1 MNTSSFSDRDTA
13 HIWHPFTPQVGIEQ
27 NIAIVRGEGSL
38 LFDEAGTSYIDAI
51 SSWWVNLHGHCNPYI
66 SERIKYQLDQLE
78 HVLFS
83 GYTHEPAILL
93 AEKLKALLPAMDKVF
108 YSDDGS
114 TSVEVALK
122 MTFQYW
128 HNLGKPRTKVIAF
141 ASAYHGDTFGSMSV
155 GARNVFNNAFEPML
169 FDVVHIPVPV
179 KGREQESLSA
189 LKSAIDENTA
199 AFIFEPLVQGAAGMI
214 MYDAAALDQLLH
226 VCEQFEVITIADEV
240 MTGFGRTG
248 KMFATDYCT
257 NKPDIICLSKG
268 ITGGFMPL
276 GATMCTAKIYEA
288 YRTSDRTKTFFHG
301 HSYTAN
307 PLACASAIA
316 SLEWFGKGDVMN
328 MIGQISATIDEART
342 NFSAHSAVADA
353 RCMGTI
359 LAIEIKTP
367 EQTGYLNAVGEN
379 VAQFF
384 QERGIIIRPLGNV
397 VYCIPPYC
405 VTDEELKVV
414 FTAIEEFLSA
424 YSIRE

>member
-1 MNTSSFSDRDTA
+1 MNTPSFSDRDTA
-13 HIWHPFTPQVGIEQ
+13 HIWHPFTPQVGKEQ

-38 LFDEAGTSYIDAI
+38 LFDEAGASYIDAI

-66 SERIKYQLDQLE
+66 SERIKHQLDQLE

-122 MTFQYW
+122 MAFQYW

-141 ASAYHGDTFGSMSV
+141 ENAYHGDTFGSMSV
-155 GARNVFNNAFEPML
+155 GARNVFNKAFEPML

-189 LKSAIDENTA
+189 LKSAIDEHTA

-214 MYDAAALDQLLH
+214 MYEAEALDQLLH
-226 VCEQFEVITIADEV
+226 VCKQFEVITIADEV

-276 GATMCTAKIYEA
+276 GVTMCTAKIYEA

-307 PLACASAIA
+307 PLACAAAVA
-316 SLEWFGKGDVMN
+316 SLEWFEKGNVFSS
-328 MIGQISATIDEART
+328 IERISVEMKIVCAK
-342 NFSAHSAVADA
+342 FSRHPRVLES
-353 RCMGTI
+353 RCIGTI
-359 LAIEIKTP
+359 LAIEIISE
-367 EQTGYLNAVGEN
+367 EQSGYLNSVGES
-379 VAQFF
+379 VPEFF
-384 QERGIIIRPLGNV
+384 QRRGVVLRPLGNV
-397 VYCIPPYC
+397 VYVIP
-405 VTDEELKVV
+405 
-414 FTAIEEFLSA
+414 A
-424 YSIRE
+424 YSIHETQLRHVVNVIDEFLNAI